1 MCVCVLSHVWLFVIP
16 WTVACQAPLYMGILQ
31 ARILEWVVMPSPS
44 EDLPIPGNEPTTL
57 TLQVDSLLSEGW
69 NGMIAVQNGQGNDGL
84 KQPSLRWLLNAPEN
98 QCLYYPFLWHHLN
111 CNLRHPHLQGEWNMS
126 RACSSTRTSS
136 DSLTPVCPWGGKEH
150 LAPPHESVPEPQT
163 TCFPFLPT

>member
-1 MCVCVLSHVWLFVIP
+1 
-16 WTVACQAPLYMGILQ
+16 MGILQ

-84 KQPSLRWLLNAPEN
+84 KQPSFR
-98 QCLYYPFLWHHLN
+98 
-111 CNLRHPHLQGEWNMS
+111 
-126 RACSSTRTSS
+126 
-136 DSLTPVCPWGGKEH
+136 
-150 LAPPHESVPEPQT
+150 
-163 TCFPFLPT
+163 